1 MAETNKP
8 TRSVLGTTSAQSLDP
23 NIKIYLD
30 AKAASSNMRSNW
42 DVLTDFSSAAL
53 SGVEGARETIRLN
66 EETRAKEL
74 ESYENEFSSNVN
86 TITENAGGLGEEY
99 FGLATGEAKK
109 MQEEY
114 MRAVQSGDKE
124 TQQKLKMRLTG
135 LSTSVQSLKESLNI
149 AAELKN
155 GELLSN
161 GRTAKEKEI
170 SAVCTNPANSVL
182 IDGEWKW
189 RNPKFDG
196 TEGSQEFYTQEDLDN
211 SLGQK
216 ETATSQAIMDFENG
230 QNTNGMGYVN
240 GDANAKTFNAGRT
253 KTSIAD
259 TFIKQDNI
267 MSLMH
272 DDVRGSG
279 MSSTFAADI
288 RGYLDSNPDFY
299 KSMGIDL
306 SGPDGV
312 PDGKIDEYDYNSE
325 EDKKILIDAIINKDS
340 KIMINGEMQKLYN
353 YETSKNILAEYL
365 TMHAESKFYG
375 EHSSGKSVAGRKA
388 LRPGPGETKK
398 QFIERGGI
406 MGELVNDDI
415 QWNSELNK
423 FEKLSTMGKYNK

>member
-8 TRSVLGTTSAQSLDP
+8 TRSTLGTTTAQSLDP

-170 SAVCTNPANSVL
+170 SAVCTNPANVVYEE
-182 IDGEWKW
+182 GEWKW
-189 RNPKFDG
+189 KNPKYDG
-196 TEGSQEFYTQEDLDN
+196 TEESKEFFTQEDLSK
-211 SLGQK
+211 SLGEKDEVTKQLYNK
-216 ETATSQAIMDFENG
+216 WENEKNG
-230 QNTNGMGYVN
+230 QGSNYVN
-240 GDANAKTFNAGRT
+240 GVEGAASFDKNRI
-253 KTSIAD
+253 KTSISD
-259 TFIKQDNI
+259 QFITQDNI
-267 MSLMH
+267 MSVMH
-272 DDVRGSG
+272 DDFRGSG
-279 MSSTFAADI
+279 ESHTFVADL
-288 RGYLDSNPDFY
+288 RGYLDGMPNMYETF
-299 KSMGIDL
+299 GIDV
-306 SGPDGV
+306 DG
-312 PDGKIDEYDYNSE
+312 DGIDGNSS
-325 EDKKILIDAIINKDS
+325 EDRKAIIQAITNKEDS
-340 KIMINGEMQKLYN
+340 N
-353 YETSKNILAEYL
+353 YDFNASKNIVAEYL
-365 TMHAESKFYG
+365 TMQAEQKFYG
-375 EHSSGKSVAGRKA
+375 EHKKSLKERKA
-388 LRPGPGETKK
+388 LRPDPAETKK
-398 QFIERGGI
+398 QFIARGGI
-406 MGELVNDDI
+406 MGELGDENI
-415 QWNSELNK
+415 TWNSELNK
-423 FEKLSTMGKYNK
+423 FEENSSLADQALVDQINAKK